1 MSTLPV
7 SDHEPSLQLSER
19 ELQIL
24 EMVATGASNQQIARQ
39 LVISVNT
46 VKVHLRNIFEKM
58 EVQSRTEA
66 TMRAIQEGWVK
77 VAEEGT
83 KPVEAMAAPART
95 FLLPETRQPL
105 APWQQI
111 YLLGSALLALA
122 LVFLPLIPQ
131 ERAAETPNLPVIYA
145 QAPTPALLPPADAPS
160 NRWVSH
166 ESMPT
171 KRAGLGLVALD
182 GKIYAIGGV
191 KDNNEATRSVD
202 IYDSATNRWTEGGNK
217 PTAAANIAGAVVD
230 GKIYVPG
237 GCTNEGKA
245 LVSFEIYDPKADSWS
260 KGAALPEAR
269 CAYGLVPFQDKLYLF
284 GGWNG
289 KTFEES
295 VFVYSLKTKKWDIL
309 KSVMPQAK
317 GYVGAAVL
325 NGTVYVA
332 GGYNGQEEFNQLY
345 VFESD
350 TGQWVEKAPMHEK
363 RGGLGLIAA
372 ANNLYAVGGGWNHS
386 LTTSEKYDPASNTWT
401 TFETPFSAQWRNLG
415 LTAIDTQIYAIGGWN
430 GDKSEYMDAVV
441 SYQFLFQ
448 LFLPVSTSEEEP
460 DSR

>member
-1 MSTLPV
+1 MSSLPV
-7 SDHEPSLQLSER
+7 SDNEASLQLSER

-77 VAEEGT
+77 VADEGV
-83 KPVEAMAAPART
+83 KAPEATAAPTRT
-95 FLLPETRQPL
+95 FLLPDTRQPL
-105 APWQQI
+105 AGWQQI
-111 YLLGSALLALA
+111 HLLGAALLALA
-122 LVFLPLIPQ
+122 LVFIPLLPKETTI
-131 ERAAETPNLPVIYA
+131 ETPNLPVIYA
-145 QAPTPALLPPADAPS
+145 QAPTPAPPPPVDVPS
-160 NRWVSH
+160 NRWVSN

-191 KDNNEATRSVD
+191 KENNEATRSVD
-202 IYDSATNRWTEGGNK
+202 IYDPTTHHWTEGGNK
-217 PTAAANIAGAVVD
+217 PTAVANIAGAAVD

-237 GCTNEGKA
+237 GCTNQGKA
-245 LVSFEIYDPKADSWS
+245 LTAFEIYDPKADSWS
-260 KGAALPEAR
+260 KGPVLPEAR
-269 CAYGLVPFQDKLYLF
+269 CAYGLVAFQDKLYLF

-289 KTFEES
+289 KTFEEGI
-295 VFVYSLKTKKWDIL
+295 FAYSLKTKKWDTL
-309 KSVMPQAK
+309 KSVMPHAK

-325 NGTVYVA
+325 NGTIYIA
-332 GGYNGQEEFNQLY
+332 GGYNGQDEFNQLY
-345 VFESD
+345 IFEPD
-350 TGQWVEKAPMHEK
+350 TGQWVEKAPMQEK

-372 ANNLYAVGGGWNHS
+372 ANNLYAVGGGWNHT
-386 LTTSEKYDPASNTWT
+386 LTASEKYDPASNTWT

-415 LTAIDTQIYAIGGWN
+415 LTAVDTQIYAVGGWN
-430 GDKSEYMDAVV
+430 GDKSEYMDSVV

-448 LFLPVSTSEEEP
+448 LFLPISASEEQ
-460 DSR
+460 

>member
-1 MSTLPV
+1 MSSLPV
-7 SDHEPSLQLSER
+7 SDQEPSLQLSER

-77 VAEEGT
+77 VAEEGA
-83 KPVEAMAAPART
+83 KAAEATAAPART
-95 FLLPETRQPL
+95 FLFPETRRPL
-105 APWQQI
+105 ARWQQI
-111 YLLGSALLALA
+111 YLLGAVLLTLA
-122 LVFLPLIPQ
+122 LVFIPLLPEQ
-131 ERAAETPNLPVIYA
+131 RAAETPNLPVIYA
-145 QAPTPALLPPADAPS
+145 QAPTPAPLPPANAPS
-160 NRWVSH
+160 NRWMSH

-182 GKIYAIGGV
+182 SKIYAIGGV

-202 IYDSATNRWTEGGNK
+202 IYDPATNRWTEGGNK
-217 PTAAANIAGAVVD
+217 PTATANIAGAAVE

-245 LVSFEIYDPKADSWS
+245 LASLEIYDPKADSWS
-260 KGAALPEAR
+260 KGTALPEAR
-269 CAYGLVPFQDKLYLF
+269 CAYGLVAFQDKLYLF

-289 KTFEES
+289 KTFEER
-295 VFVYSLKTKKWDIL
+295 VFTYSLKTKKWETL

-325 NGTVYVA
+325 NGTIYVA
-332 GGYNGQEEFNQLY
+332 GGYDGQDEFNQLY
-345 VFESD
+345 VFEPD
-350 TGQWVEKAPMHEK
+350 TGQWVEKAAMHEK

-372 ANNLYAVGGGWNHS
+372 ANNLYAVGGGWNHP
-386 LTTSEKYDPASNTWT
+386 LTTSEKYDPVSNTWT

-415 LTAIDTQIYAIGGWN
+415 LTAIDTQIYAAGGWN
-430 GDKSEYMDAVV
+430 GDKSEYMDSMV

-448 LFLPVSTSEEEP
+448 LFLPISTSDEQ
-460 DSR
+460 